1 MEKLIILQ
9 KQLNSCEWEIVCSSK
24 DVEVINKAKAELRTK
39 NIRYKLSHYKGTPIL
54 HPYRITFINL
64 SDNDV
69 EVRISINISNCLE
82 NEKVKTEDVVIR
94 KKEVSFTVY
103 LWASNEDKAYFWYWV
118 AIIDAAK
125 RRNINVEDLFLEKA
139 MQSRR
144 EVALEREIASYNKS
158 VLFKILRK
166 LRIFK
171 I

>member
-94 KKEVSFTVY
+94 KKENSFTVY
-103 LWASNEDKAYFWYWV
+103 LWASNEDKAYFE
-118 AIIDAAK
+118 AAK
-125 RRNINVEDLFLEKA
+125 LYRIHSEYLLRQTVSKVPNNRTLGTQL
-139 MQSRR
+139 
-144 EVALEREIASYNKS
+144 LTREIKCIN
-158 VLFKILRK
+158 
-166 LRIFK
+166 
-171 I
+171 